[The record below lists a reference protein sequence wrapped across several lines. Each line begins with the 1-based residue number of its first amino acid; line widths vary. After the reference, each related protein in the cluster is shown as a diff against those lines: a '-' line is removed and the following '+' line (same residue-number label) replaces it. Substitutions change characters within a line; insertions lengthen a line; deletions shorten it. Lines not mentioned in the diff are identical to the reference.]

1 MHRRYEQQTSTASHD
16 LTHRMAGSIGVRRV
30 QEVHRETYEHKTKRE
45 RRVEFAIQPQRN
57 IIRTISICG
66 FPSSGKNSKVYFLI
80 CPAMVSAH
88 STSNAYRV
96 FQKCGRE
103 KKTYSCCV
111 FVSKVRGKGRRDCHS
126 GGELG
131 GLRALGRVTIHAYR
145 EKGNRW
151 TRVSGCVVND

>member
-1 MHRRYEQQTSTASHD
+1 MNSRQAQPHMTSPTGWQGRSGYVGYRRCTERPTSTKRNERDGLSLQSKGILYAPFQFVGFRPPGRTARCTFSSVLPWYLPTRPQTHIASS
-16 LTHRMAGSIGVRRV
+16 RNAG
-30 QEVHRETYEHKTKRE
+30 
-45 RRVEFAIQPQRN
+45 
-57 IIRTISICG
+57 
-66 FPSSGKNSKVYFLI
+66 
-80 CPAMVSAH
+80 
-88 STSNAYRV
+88 
-96 FQKCGRE
+96 E
-103 KKTYSCCV
+103 KKNNSCCV